1 GSPATRATG
10 GRGGEPRSGGR
21 RGRRARPGRSGTRP
35 GRRLPAPGCWAG
47 PEHRG
52 RERGERRGIALA
64 ITGGAVARG
73 ARCPGPGGSDRRDPE
88 KRVGGRGE
96 RPGRG
101 ACSGGERGAGGPGGA
116 ADLHGAARGQSSRGY
131 AVGNAPGAWS
141 ARRTARGG
149 GCRDRRPGE
158 LRATARDGRRER
170 ATRGVPRP
178 SRV

>member
-1 GSPATRATG
+1 G
-10 GRGGEPRSGGR
+10 GG
-21 RGRRARPGRSGTRP
+21 RGRRARSGRSGTRP
-35 GRRLPAPGCWAG
+35 GRRLPAPGCGAG

-64 ITGGAVARG
+64 TTSGAVARG

-101 ACSGGERGAGGPGGA
+101 ACSGGERGAGGAGEGGGPGGA

-149 GCRDRRPGE
+149 GCRDGRPGE
-158 LRATARDGRRER
+158 LRSTARYGRRER
-170 ATRGVPRP
+170 DTRGVR
-178 SRV
+178 